1 MTRRLVIS
9 YLALTLM
16 ILVALEVPLAITYGQ
31 RQREQLQG
39 DLERDAFVLA
49 AYAEDSLEGTSTLDL
64 QGLADGYMDRTGGR
78 VVLTDK
84 DGQVRADS
92 DPAVEGQRSFLS
104 RPEIQA
110 ALDSRVT
117 AGVRSSAT
125 LGTDLLYV
133 AVPVSSGGT
142 IHGAVRISYPT
153 SELDGRVRSYWLL
166 LGGVAAISL
175 TVAAALAVLMARWV
189 TGPVAA
195 LQAAARAI
203 GDGALDT
210 RAPTTTGPP
219 EVRQLAQALNTTA
232 ARLEDL
238 VTAQEQFVADASH
251 ELRTPLTAL
260 RLRLEMLDDEVDA
273 SGTED
278 LHAAE
283 REVRRLSRLVD
294 GLLSLARADRAP
306 SGDVKVLAADAVFA
320 DRVDAW
326 SAVATERNLRLAVEA
341 SGLRLRADPDRVD
354 QILDN
359 VLANALDA
367 APTGSEIR
375 LVAQRGPAD
384 DARPMTELHVIDSGP
399 GLTAEQRQRAFDR
412 FWRAGSTR
420 TELGGSGLGL
430 AIVRK
435 LARADGGDVELRAAH
450 HRGLDVVVRLPTA

>member
-9 YLALTLM
+9 YLALTLVV
-16 ILVALEVPLAITYGQ
+16 LVALEVPLAITYGQ
-31 RQREQLQG
+31 RQREQLEA

-49 AYAEDSLEGTSTLDL
+49 AYAEDSLEGTGTIDL

-104 RPEIQA
+104 RPEIKA
-110 ALDSRVT
+110 ALESRVT
-117 AGVRSSAT
+117 AGVRPSAT

-153 SELDGRVRSYWLL
+153 SELDERVQSYWLL

-175 TVAAALAVLMARWV
+175 TVAAGVAVLMARWV
-189 TGPVAA
+189 TGPVAD
-195 LQAAARAI
+195 LQVAARAI

-219 EVRQLAQALNTTA
+219 EIRQLAQALNTTA

-260 RLRLEMLDDEVDA
+260 RLRLEMLDDEVDT
-273 SGTED
+273 SGAED

-306 SGDVKVLAADAVFA
+306 SGNVKVLATDAIFA

-326 SAVATERNLRLAVEA
+326 EAVATERSLRLAVEA
-341 SGLRLRADPDRVD
+341 SGLHLRADPDRVD

-375 LVAQRGPAD
+375 LVARRGPDD
-384 DARPMTELHVIDSGP
+384 DAQAMTELHVIDRGP
-399 GLTAEQRQRAFDR
+399 GLTAEQRERAFDR

-435 LARADGGDVELRAAH
+435 LARADGGDVELHAAQP
-450 HRGLDVVVRLPTA
+450 RGLDVVVRLPMA